1 MLNTTA
7 RPWLAGFV
15 WLATVVGI
23 LGCSVM
29 MDARWSTSGLL
40 LLVGLTPAIVVLIIG
55 AGAPAP
61 TVAEI
66 LHSVHGRDGR

>member
-1 MLNTTA
+1 MVNNTV
-7 RPWLAGFV
+7 RPWLVGCI
-15 WLATVVGI
+15 WLATVAAI

-66 LHSVHGRDGR
+66 LHSVHFRDGR